1 LQDGTSIT
9 PISSFVEKS
18 KGVSSSF
25 LQVIITKRRV
35 DQERKRDR
43 EKKRRE
49 EKRREEK
56 RREEKRRE
64 EKRNGVSRKKH
75 KNHRF

>member
-1 LQDGTSIT
+1 LQNGTSIT

-56 RREEKRRE
+56 R
-64 EKRNGVSRKKH
+64 NGVSRKKH

>member
-56 RREEKRRE
+56 R
-64 EKRNGVSRKKH
+64 NGVSRKKH